1 MSEFLRMD
9 NITKRFGDVFA
20 NKNINLSVKKGE
32 VHTLLGENGAGKST
46 LMNILCGLY
55 QPTSGEIYLEG
66 KKVKIDSP
74 RTAVKIGIGMV
85 HQHFMVVEA
94 MTVFEN
100 IILGTSKDKSIFALY
115 LPYCSI
121 YLSST
126 FAFWAISV
134 MGCILHC
141 CAISISDK

>member
-9 NITKRFGDVFA
+9 NITKRFGDVYA
-20 NKNINLSVKKGE
+20 NKDINLSIKKGE

-55 QPTSGEIYLEG
+55 QPTSGEIYLHG

-74 RTAVKIGIGMV
+74 RTAVKLGIGMV
-85 HQHFMVVEA
+85 HQHFMLVEA

-100 IILGTSKDKSIFALY
+100 IILGTNKDNRFASLSQFIYNTEQTNNFTVCKS
-115 LPYCSI
+115 
-121 YLSST
+121 
-126 FAFWAISV
+126 
-134 MGCILHC
+134 C
-141 CAISISDK
+141 CRLIQN